1 LLKTIQAGSLRSEH
15 VNQMITLGGWV
26 DRRRDHGNLIF
37 IDLRDSSGITQIV
50 FDQNLDSSMHQSASL
65 LRNEWVIQV
74 TGKVRERPDGTINT
88 ELETGQVEVI
98 VSSLTILNESK
109 TPPFYINKEE
119 DSDELLR
126 MKYRYLDLRKPKMQN
141 IVNIRHKA
149 VKFMRDFLT
158 DQGFLEIETPI
169 LIKSTPEGARDYL
182 VPSRLYPGK
191 FYSLPQ
197 SPQQL
202 KQLLMSAGFEKYF
215 QIARCFRDEDPRA
228 DRQPEFTQLDL
239 EMSFVESDDILS
251 LIEKL
256 YYDLVKA
263 ITPNKNIK
271 FPFPRIPYK
280 EAIEK
285 YGTDK
290 PDLRFGIEMSTVVDW
305 AKKTDIN
312 ILKTIIS
319 KKGTVKSL
327 NAPGCGNYTRGQISE
342 LEELVKTSG
351 GKGLMW
357 IAISEGAKSI
367 EELRDDDIKSPV
379 SKVLKLNEIQ
389 EIASIL
395 SSTPGDLIL
404 IVAGPEKIVNQSL
417 SLIRNHLGT
426 SLGLKD
432 PNSFEF
438 AFITDFPLFEWKE
451 EEKRWDA
458 AHHPFTM
465 PLKEHLGIISTD
477 PSKVIAHCYDLV
489 CNGLECGSGSIRI
502 HSRKLQEEVFGVLG
516 YSKEEVASR
525 FDQLLTAF
533 EYGTPPHGGIAT
545 GIERLV
551 MLLTGTDNIRDVV
564 AFPKTQSFIDPLFD
578 APDYVSNEQLNE
590 LHIKVNP
597 TET

>member
-1 LLKTIQAGSLRSEH
+1 MLKTIDAGLLRSDH
-15 VNQMITLGGWV
+15 IDQIITLCGWV

-37 IDLRDSSGITQIV
+37 IDLRDSTGITQIV
-50 FDQNLDSSMHQSASL
+50 FDPMMDSNIHQSASL
-65 LRNEWVIQV
+65 LRSEWVIQV
-74 TGKVRERPDGTINT
+74 IGTVRKRPDGTINND
-88 ELETGQVEVI
+88 LETGQVEVI
-98 VSSLTILNESK
+98 ASSLTILNKSK

-119 DSDELLR
+119 DVDELLR
-126 MKYRYLDLRKPKMQN
+126 MKYRYLDLRKPKMRN
-141 IVNIRHKA
+141 IINVRHKA
-149 VKFMRDFLT
+149 VKFIRDFLA

-228 DRQPEFTQLDL
+228 DRQPEFSQLDL
-239 EMSFVESDDILS
+239 EMSFVESNDILN
-251 LIEKL
+251 LIEQL
-256 YYDLVKA
+256 YYNLVRA

-271 FPFPRIPYK
+271 FPFPRISYHD
-280 EAIEK
+280 AMEK

-290 PDLRFGIEMSTVVDW
+290 PDLRFGIEMSNVSKW
-305 AKKTDIN
+305 ANKTDLN

-319 KKGTVKSL
+319 NKGTVKALS
-327 NAPGCGNYTRGQISE
+327 APGCGSYTRGQISE

-357 IAISEGAKSI
+357 IAISDKVKSI
-367 EELRDDDIKSPV
+367 NEIALEDIKSPV

-389 EIASIL
+389 EISSIIPAQ
-395 SSTPGDLIL
+395 PGDLIL
-404 IVAGPEKIVNQSL
+404 IVAGPQKIVNQSL
-417 SLIRNHLGT
+417 SLIRDRLGT
-426 SLGLKD
+426 DLGLKD
-432 PNSFEF
+432 PNLFEF

-451 EEKRWDA
+451 EESRWDA
-458 AHHPFTM
+458 VHHPFTM
-465 PLKEHLGIISTD
+465 PIKEHINIIDTN
-477 PSKVIAHCYDLV
+477 PEKVIAHCYDLV

-502 HSRKLQEEVFGVLG
+502 HTRKLQEQVFGVLG
-516 YSKEEVASR
+516 YTKEEISSR
-525 FDQLLTAF
+525 FGQLLTAF

-564 AFPKTQSFIDPLFD
+564 AFPKTQSFIDPLFE
-578 APDYVSNEQLNE
+578 APDHVPLEQLEE

-597 TET
+597 TKI

>member
-1 LLKTIQAGSLRSEH
+1 MLKTIQAGSLRSAH
-15 VNQMITLGGWV
+15 VNQVVTLAGWV

-50 FDQNLDSSMHQSASL
+50 FDQILDPSVHQSASL
-65 LRNEWVIQV
+65 LRNEWVIQII
-74 TGKVRERPDGTINT
+74 GKVRERPDGTINS

-98 VSSLTILNESK
+98 VSSLNILNESK

-126 MKYRYLDLRKPKMQN
+126 MKYRYLDLRKPKMQH
-141 IVNIRHKA
+141 IVNIRHQA
-149 VKFMRDFLT
+149 VKFIRDFLT

-239 EMSFVESDDILS
+239 EMAFVESDDVLS
-251 LIEKL
+251 LIEEL
-256 YYDLVKA
+256 YYDLVKS

-280 EAIEK
+280 QAIEK

-290 PDLRFGIEMSTVVDW
+290 PDLRFGIEMSTIVDW
-305 AKKTDIN
+305 AEKTDIN
-312 ILKTIIS
+312 ILKSIIS
-319 KKGTVKSL
+319 NNGTVKSL
-327 NAPGCGNYTRGQISE
+327 SAPGCGNYTRGEISE
-342 LEELVKTSG
+342 LEELVKNSG

-357 IAISEGAKSI
+357 IAISEQAKSI
-367 EELRDDDIKSPV
+367 EELTKEDIKSPV
-379 SKVLKLNEIQ
+379 SKVLKINEIQ

-395 SSTPGDLIL
+395 CCKPGDLIL
-404 IVAGPEKIVNQSL
+404 IVAGQAKVVNQSL
-417 SLIRNHLGT
+417 SLIRDRLGT
-426 SLGLKD
+426 LLGLKD

-465 PLKEHLGIISTD
+465 PIKEHLDMISSD

-502 HSRKLQEEVFGVLG
+502 HSRELQEKVFGVLG

-551 MLLTGTDNIRDVV
+551 MLLAGTDNIRDVV

-578 APDYVSNEQLNE
+578 APDHVSDEQLDE
-590 LHIKVNP
+590 LHIKVKP
-597 TET
+597 IDT